1 MRINCPYC
9 GSRDLREFTFL
20 GEACEADAAR
30 DAAAPGKSGGAL
42 SATGPQAAAYD
53 AVYLRDNPLGRSRG
67 WWFHDHG
74 CRSWLLIERDNR
86 THDILSVSLARPEA
100 GQ

>member
-20 GEACEADAAR
+20 GEACEAGD
-30 DAAAPGKSGGAL
+30 PFE
-42 SATGPQAAAYD
+42 
-53 AVYLRDNPLGRSRG
+53 AVYLRDNPMGRSRG
-67 WWFHDHG
+67 WWFHYHG

-86 THDILSVSLARPEA
+86 THEIFSVSLAREEA
-100 GQ
+100 GR